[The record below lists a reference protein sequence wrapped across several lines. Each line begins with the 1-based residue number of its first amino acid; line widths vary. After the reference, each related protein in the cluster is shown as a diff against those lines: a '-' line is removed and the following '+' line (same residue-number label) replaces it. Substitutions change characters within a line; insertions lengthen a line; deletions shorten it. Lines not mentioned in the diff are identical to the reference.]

1 MSCRVWCWCLTHALD
16 AAWPGVFWKYDFSPY
31 ATSLREVPKSFSH
44 FITRCCAV
52 IGGTFVVFGLLSALA
67 SRLETAAKKS
77 K

>member
-1 MSCRVWCWCLTHALD
+1 VCLTHALD

-31 ATSLREVPKSFSH
+31 ATSVREVPKSFSH